1 MAGRQNYIYREG
13 ATPNTRILNTQRV
26 KLFGYDAEDTAGTGN
41 FLQIG
46 LVQSW
51 NPSHSRAVE
60 PHRGIGYGDQIAE
73 LGVGVTDLTA
83 TVSVMMLYLR
93 DIMQIFGYKAGTS
106 GFIRSLKH
114 HRWPFDIKEEI
125 SIPEFII
132 GKGDASFTQG
142 GEDGGDAIV
151 TIYEGCWMTDYTKA
165 FSIGETATTQDTT
178 VQITDVYA
186 TPEESRGNFD
196 DATTSNEER
205 SFLYGG
211 SG

>member
-1 MAGRQNYIYREG
+1 MPGRDNYIYREG
-13 ATPNTRILNTQRV
+13 TTANTRLLNTQRV
-26 KLFGYDAEDTAGTGN
+26 RVFGYDAENSSGTGD
-41 FLQIG
+41 FHQIG

-51 NPSHSRAVE
+51 NPSHSRSVE

-83 TVSVMMLYLR
+83 SCSIMMLYLR
-93 DIMQIFGYKAGTS
+93 DIMQVFGYKSGTS
-106 GFIRSLKH
+106 GFVRSLKH

-125 SIPEFII
+125 TIPEFINQ
-132 GKGDASFTQG
+132 DALVSQTGTG
-142 GEDGGDAIV
+142 GADSII

-186 TPEESRGNFD
+186 NSEATGEFD
-196 DATTSNEER
+196 DATNSNYEF
-205 SFLYGG
+205 SNLFGG